1 MEDDVQVAEDAVSQ
15 EEYVD
20 EEESSGQAFV
30 EVLSHNAGVPEVC
43 LDCGEEKTYVS
54 AFEKKKREFGDG
66 LKKSFASGGVCK
78 GVSLPVTEWGKLRRF
93 PEEV

>member
-43 LDCGEEKTYVS
+43 LDCGEEKAYVS
-54 AFEKKKREFGDG
+54 AFDKKKQEFGDG
-66 LKKSFASGGVCK
+66 LKEEFCK
-78 GVSLPVTEWGKLRRF
+78 WWSLQGCNVTSNGMG
-93 PEEV
+93 